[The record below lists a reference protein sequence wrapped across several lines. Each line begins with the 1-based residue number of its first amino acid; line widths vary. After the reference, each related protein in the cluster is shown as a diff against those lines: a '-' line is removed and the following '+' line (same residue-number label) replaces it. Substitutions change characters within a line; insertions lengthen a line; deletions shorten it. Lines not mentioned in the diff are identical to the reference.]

1 MAATV
6 SFFRLDFLSNPIFQ
20 PGDVHGIR
28 IGPWNFLNGKSFSF
42 TAWPFD
48 LSTAT
53 RSMEVVRVRTET
65 RPFPDS
71 PPIPPIP
78 PVPPHHVVI
87 VDVKNV
93 GPDPIV
99 IWTLFMGVVA
109 P

>member
-1 MAATV
+1 MATV
-6 SFFRLDFLSNPIFQ
+6 SSFRFDFLSNPIWQ

-28 IGPWNFLNGKSFSF
+28 IGPWSFLNGKSLSF

-53 RSMEVVRVRTET
+53 RAIEVVSVQTVT
-65 RPFPDS
+65 RPWPDIG
-71 PPIPPIP
+71 PPFVPIPD
-78 PVPPHHVVI
+78 HHVVF

-99 IWTLFMGVVA
+99 IWTLFMGVMA

>member
-6 SFFRLDFLSNPIFQ
+6 SFFRFDLGSNPVWQ
-20 PGDVHGIR
+20 PGDVHGFR
-28 IGPWNFLNGKSFSF
+28 LGPWNGFIGKSVSF

-53 RSMEVVRVRTET
+53 RSMEIVRVRTET
-65 RPFPDS
+65 RPFPDIG
-71 PPIPPIP
+71 PTF
-78 PVPPHHVVI
+78 PPHHVVF

-99 IWTLFMGVVA
+99 LWTLLMVLIA